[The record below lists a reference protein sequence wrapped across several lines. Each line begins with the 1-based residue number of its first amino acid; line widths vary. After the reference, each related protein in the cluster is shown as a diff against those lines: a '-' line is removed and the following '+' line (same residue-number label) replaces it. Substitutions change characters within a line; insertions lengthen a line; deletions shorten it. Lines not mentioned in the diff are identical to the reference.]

1 MTKASRVSPSAS
13 IPKEQAL
20 LRLLQLA
27 SPALPVG
34 AYSYSEGLEYVVHAS
49 CVNDASSLRA
59 WIEDGLEFG
68 AAQLEAAVLVR
79 VYDAWRRGDLER
91 VQHWDRW
98 LGATRESEE
107 LRNQSL
113 DMGRALLRLL
123 KDLEPPLP
131 NVDRLFAA
139 PCHYVTAFG
148 IAAAHWGIAR
158 ENAVAAYLQNWATNL
173 ASAGVKLI
181 PLGQT
186 AGQQLLWDL
195 QAALTRATQFALSV
209 EDDNM
214 AVSNWGMVL
223 ASMRHETQYMRLFRS

>member
-1 MTKASRVSPSAS
+1 MAEA
-13 IPKEQAL
+13 QAL

-34 AYSYSEGLEYVVHAS
+34 AYSYSEGLEYAVHAGW
-49 CVNDASSLRA
+49 VRNARDLRD
-59 WIEDGLEFG
+59 WLGHGVLDG

-79 VYDAWRRGDLER
+79 AYDAWRADDLDRLRG
-91 VQHWDRW
+91 WDDW

-107 LRNQSL
+107 LRNQSR

-131 NVDRLFAA
+131 HMAELFAV
-139 PCHYVTAFG
+139 PCHFATAFA
-148 IAAAHWGIAR
+148 IAAAHWGLSRAD
-158 ENAVAAYLQNWATNL
+158 AVTAYLQSWVANL
-173 ASAGVKLI
+173 AGAGVKLI

-195 QAALTRATQFALSV
+195 QADVSHAAHTAQCLADEELG
-209 EDDNM
+209 
-214 AVSNWGMVL
+214 VSNWGLAL
-223 ASMRHETQYMRLFRS
+223 ASMAHETQYSRLFRS

>member
-1 MTKASRVSPSAS
+1 MAET
-13 IPKEQAL
+13 QAL

-34 AYSYSEGLEYVVHAS
+34 AYSYSEGLEYAVHAGW
-49 CVNDASSLRA
+49 VRDAHDLRD
-59 WIEDGLEFG
+59 WLHHGLLEG

-79 VYDAWRRGDLER
+79 VYDAWRGDDLDR
-91 VQHWDRW
+91 LRNWDDW
-98 LGATRESEE
+98 LSATRESEE

-131 NVDRLFAA
+131 HVAELFAA
-139 PCHYVTAFG
+139 ACNFATAFG
-148 IAAAHWGIAR
+148 IAAVHWGIAR
-158 ENAVAAYLQNWATNL
+158 EDATTAYLQSWMANL
-173 ASAGVKLI
+173 VGAGVKLI

-195 QAALTRATQFALSV
+195 QDDVVRAAQTARQIADEELGA
-209 EDDNM
+209 
-214 AVSNWGMVL
+214 SNWGLTL
-223 ASMRHETQYMRLFRS
+223 ASMAHETQYSRLFRS

>member
-1 MTKASRVSPSAS
+1 MAETK
-13 IPKEQAL
+13 AL

-34 AYSYSEGLEYVVHAS
+34 AYSYSEGLEYAVHAGW
-49 CVNDASSLRA
+49 VRDAHGLRD
-59 WIEDGLEFG
+59 WLHHGLLEG

-79 VYDAWRRGDLER
+79 VYDAWRGDDLDR
-91 VQHWDRW
+91 LRSWDDW
-98 LGATRESEE
+98 LSATRESEE

-131 NVDRLFAA
+131 RVAELFTVACNFA
-139 PCHYVTAFG
+139 TAFG
-148 IAAAHWGIAR
+148 IASAHWGISRGDATT
-158 ENAVAAYLQNWATNL
+158 AYLQSWVANL
-173 ASAGVKLI
+173 AGAGVKLI

-195 QAALTRATQFALSV
+195 QDDLTDAAQTAQQIAD
-209 EDDNM
+209 EDLG
-214 AVSNWGMVL
+214 VSNWGLAL
-223 ASMRHETQYMRLFRS
+223 ASMAHETQYSRLFRS